1 MNEQIFTLVV
11 FTEDLTIIVCTSKPY
26 KRYRD
31 SYLKSW
37 VRSRL
42 RELEEYGDII
52 RDFKVYKGNGETSK
66 FVDCRDLEPIYLDIS

>member
-1 MNEQIFTLVV
+1 MNGQIFTLVV
-11 FTEDLTIIVCTSKPY
+11 FTEDLTIIVKTSKPY

-37 VRSRL
+37 VLRFL

-52 RDFKVYKGNGETSK
+52 RDFQVYKGKSND
-66 FVDCRDLEPIYLDIS
+66 FADWYDLEPVYLDFS